1 MTRRFRPAM
10 TFRLLLWAGLLSCG
24 GAALAQGEVAFPPA
38 GGAGEVRA
46 DLYGSGARAV
56 ILAHGG
62 RFDKEGWRPQ
72 ARSLAAAG
80 FRVLAL
86 RFRGDSHNADG
97 TPSAEGSDQDN
108 AADVRGA
115 VAWLE
120 RNGATHIAAVGA
132 SLGGDAVALASLADP
147 GHIERIVLLGSN
159 GGGVLARVRAR
170 KLFVVARD
178 DRNGEGPRLPRIN
191 AAYAAARPP
200 KRLVVVEGGAHA
212 QFLFATAQGPRVLD
226 EITRFLSAP

>member
-1 MTRRFRPAM
+1 MNRRFRPA
-10 TFRLLLWAGLLSCG
+10 TVFRLLLCAGLFACCG
-24 GAALAQGEVAFPPA
+24 GALAQGEVVFAPVDRT
-38 GGAGEVRA
+38 GEVRA

-62 RFDKEGWRPQ
+62 RFDKESWRPQ
-72 ARSLAAAG
+72 GRALAAAG

-86 RFRGDSHNADG
+86 RFRGDSHNPDG
-97 TPSAEGSDQDN
+97 TPSAEGSDEDN

-132 SLGGDAVALASLADP
+132 SLGGDAVALASHADP

-159 GGGVLARVRAR
+159 GGGVIARVRAR
-170 KLFVVARD
+170 KLFIVARS
-178 DRNGEGPRLPRIN
+178 DRNGEGPRLGRIS

-200 KRLVVVEGGAHA
+200 KNLVVVEGSAHA
-212 QFLFATAQGPRVLD
+212 QFLFATAQGPRVLE